1 MRELGRIIYKIVMMK
16 LTSEVQKEHYKP
28 GEFIF
33 FEGDIDYHFY
43 IIEEGQV
50 QIFTKHQD
58 GQRIDIATM
67 EPGESFGEF
76 ALLDRAPR
84 SATAQALTETTLVK
98 VSEKGYEHLLSEL
111 PVWASSMLKNFSGRL
126 KKMNELIKG
135 ELDEN
140 TQSKILAQF
149 VTPPARTPEE
159 EELFGP
165 YDKKD

>member
-1 MRELGRIIYKIVMMK
+1 MNMK
-16 LTSEVQKEHYKP
+16 LTSEVQMESYRP

-43 IIEEGQV
+43 IIQEGQV
-50 QIFTKHQD
+50 QIFTKHLD
-58 GQRIDIATM
+58 GQRVDIATM

-84 SATAQALTETTLVK
+84 SASAQALTETKLVK
-98 VSEKGYEHLLSEL
+98 VSEKGYQHLLSEL

-126 KKMNELIKG
+126 KNMNAIIKG
-135 ELDEN
+135 ELDEQ
-140 TQSKILAQF
+140 TQTAILPQF
-149 VTPPARTPEE
+149 LQRTPEE

-165 YDKKD
+165 YDKKT